1 MKLKEAAE
9 LALKALEVVRE
20 FNKLPSFDEGFVDN
34 AIDALRDALANK
46 VEEEQDS
53 DM

>member
-34 AIDALRDALANK
+34 AISALRDALANR
-46 VEEEQDS
+46 EEEQDG

>member
-34 AIDALRDALANK
+34 AINALRDALANR
-46 VEEEQDS
+46 VEEQDG